1 MIRFIFLYRWI
12 IIHLCIMKKFIV
24 LFFIPLIII
33 PAFGQD
39 ESNASVQPGYQK
51 EIDKLAKNKNIQQA
65 FAYIDELEPITHK
78 NLIELTEIPAPPFK
92 EEKRAARFREM
103 LEEAGAD
110 KVWIDEEG
118 NVLALR
124 KGNGN
129 GKTVALDAHLD
140 TVFPEGTDVI
150 VKMKGDTLY
159 APGVGDDTRGLV
171 MVLTALRAMNKA
183 QIKTTADVLFVG
195 TVGEEGLGDLRGV
208 KHLFKKN
215 EPKIDSWIAIDGG
228 DIGRVNNKALGSYRY
243 KITFKGPG
251 GHSWGAFGLANPHHA
266 AGRAVMYFD
275 EAAGAFTSNGP
286 RTSYNIGRIGG
297 GTSVNSIPF
306 ESWMEVDMRS
316 VSPDRLKEIEQI
328 LIAQTNR
335 ALDDYNKTVKKGAK
349 LTVDIDKIGD
359 RPSGELAEDL
369 PLIQRSL
376 AASVYFKAEPILTR
390 GSTDSNIPISLGIP
404 AVTIGRGGQGGGAH
418 SLGEWWMNDA
428 SGPESIKLA
437 LLILLAE
444 AGIEK

>member
-1 MIRFIFLYRWI
+1 
-12 IIHLCIMKKFIV
+12 MKKFIAL
-24 LFFIPLIII
+24 LFISALSLS
-33 PAFGQD
+33 AFGQD
-39 ESNASVQPGYQK
+39 EEKTSVEPSYQK
-51 EIDKLAKNKNIQQA
+51 EIDKLAKNKKVQLA
-65 FAYIDELEPITHK
+65 FETIDQLEPTSLK
-78 NLIELTEIPAPPFK
+78 ELVELTQIPAPPFA
-92 EEKRAARFREM
+92 EQKRAARFKEM
-103 LEEAGAD
+103 LEAAGAD
-110 KVWIDEEG
+110 KVWIDEVG

-124 KGNGN
+124 KGKGN

-140 TVFPEGTDVI
+140 TVFPEETDVT
-150 VKMKGDTLY
+150 VKMKGDTMY
-159 APGVGDDTRGLV
+159 APGIGDDTRGLI

-183 QIKTTADVLFVG
+183 NIQTTSDVLLVG

-228 DIGRVNNKALGSYRY
+228 EIGRVNNKALGSYRY
-243 KITFKGPG
+243 KVTFHGPG

-275 EAAGAFTSNGP
+275 EAAGAFTSSGP

-297 GTSVNSIPF
+297 GTSINSIPF

-316 VSPDRLKEIEQI
+316 VSPDRLKEIEKI
-328 LIAQTNR
+328 LIAQMNR
-335 ALDDYNKTVKKGAK
+335 ALEDYNKTVKKGPK
-349 LTVDIDKIGD
+349 LTVEIEKIGD
-359 RPSGELAEDL
+359 RPSGELSTSV

-376 AASVYFKAEPILTR
+376 AAATFFKAEPSLTR

-404 AVTIGRGGQGGGAH
+404 AVTIGRGGKGGGAH

-428 SGPESIKLA
+428 SGPESIKFA
-437 LLILLAE
+437 LLVLLAE
-444 AGIEK
+444 AGVEK

>member
-1 MIRFIFLYRWI
+1 
-12 IIHLCIMKKFIV
+12 MKKLILLLFISSI
-24 LFFIPLIII
+24 LF
-33 PAFGQD
+33 PAVGQD
-39 ESNASVQPGYQK
+39 ESKTSVQPSYQK
-51 EIDKLAKNKNIQQA
+51 EIDKLAKNKSVQQA
-65 FAYIDELEPITHK
+65 FAIIDELEPITHK
-78 NLIELTEIPAPPFK
+78 NLIELTEIPAPPFM
-92 EEKRAARFREM
+92 EEERAARFKEM

-110 KVWIDEEG
+110 KVWIDEVG
-118 NVLALR
+118 NVIALR
-124 KGNGN
+124 KGKGS

-140 TVFPEGTDVI
+140 TVFPEETDVT
-150 VKMKGDTLY
+150 VKMKGDTMY
-159 APGVGDDTRGLV
+159 APGIGDDTRGLV

-183 QIKTTADVLFVG
+183 NIKTTSDVLLIG

-215 EPKIDSWIAIDGG
+215 DPKIDSWIAIDGG
-228 DIGRVNNKALGSYRY
+228 EIGRVNNKALGSYRY

-266 AGRAVMYFD
+266 AGKAVSYFD
-275 EAAGAFTSNGP
+275 EAAREYTSQGP
-286 RTSYNIGRIGG
+286 KTSYNIGRIGG
-297 GTSVNSIPF
+297 GTSINSIAF

-316 VSPDRLKEIEQI
+316 VSPERLKEIEQI

-335 ALDDYNKTVKKGAK
+335 ALDDYNKMVKKGPK
-349 LTVDIDKIGD
+349 LTVDIEKIGD

-376 AASVYFKAEPILTR
+376 AATAYFKAEPFLTR
-390 GSTDSNIPISLGIP
+390 GSTDSNIPISMGIP
-404 AVTIGRGGQGGGAH
+404 AVTLGRGGQGGGAH

-428 SGPESIKLA
+428 GGPDSIKLA

-444 AGIEK
+444 AGVEK

>member
-1 MIRFIFLYRWI
+1 
-12 IIHLCIMKKFIV
+12 MKKFIGII
-24 LFFIPLIII
+24 FISLVIA

-39 ESNASVQPGYQK
+39 ESRASVQPAYQK

-92 EEKRAARFREM
+92 EEKRAARFKQL

-124 KGNGN
+124 KGKGN

-140 TVFPEGTDVI
+140 TVFPEGTDVT

-159 APGVGDDTRGLV
+159 APGVGDDTRGLI
-171 MVLTALRAMNKA
+171 MVLTALRVMNKA
-183 QIKTTADVLFVG
+183 QIKTTVDVLFVG

-228 DIGRVNNKALGSYRY
+228 SMGPVNTKALGSYRY
-243 KITFKGPG
+243 RITFKGPG

-275 EAAGAFTSNGP
+275 EAAGAFTSSGP

-335 ALDDYNKTVKKGAK
+335 ALEDYNKTVKKGAK
-349 LTVDIDKIGD
+349 LTVAIDKIGD
-359 RPSGELAEDL
+359 RPSGELADDL

-376 AASVYFKAEPILTR
+376 AASVYFKAEPVLTR
-390 GSTDSNIPISLGIP
+390 SSTDSNIPISLGIP

>member
-1 MIRFIFLYRWI
+1 
-12 IIHLCIMKKFIV
+12 MKKFIV